1 MLKRV
6 KVTKTTVLQTA
17 KIAIGSSAA
26 IWIAELLN
34 LQFATSA
41 GTIALLTIVTTKW
54 GTLRLAWQ
62 RIITYAIS
70 VVLAYL
76 TLQVVGSGDWIG
88 YGIYIFLVV
97 LLAEMFGWKATI
109 SVNSVI
115 GAHFVTTMD
124 FSPAFI
130 LNEFLLVVIGITIA
144 MVLNLFHHNRSRRS
158 VIIQN
163 MRTVES
169 ELQMILGEMA
179 AYLMNKKM
187 QRNVW
192 EDLHALEEKLESCI
206 TDANEYQGN
215 TFVSHPGY
223 YIDYFEMRMRQC
235 VVLYSLHDEMKKMRK
250 LPKQAQVIA
259 EYILYMADYVVEQ
272 NVPEEQLARLDA
284 IVGEMRQEPLPQSH
298 EEFENQALLYHV
310 LMDLEEFLMFKK
322 LFVTGLDDVQ
332 KERYWT

>member
-144 MVLNLFHHNRSRRS
+144 MFLNLFHHNRSRRS

>member
-1 MLKRV
+1 MLKKV

-17 KIAIGSSAA
+17 KIAIGSSVA

-54 GTLRLAWQ
+54 GTLKLAWQ

-70 VVLAYL
+70 VGLAYL
-76 TLQVVGSGDWIG
+76 ILQVLGSGDWIG

-115 GAHFVTTMD
+115 GAHFVTKMD
-124 FSPAFI
+124 FSLSFI
-130 LNEFLLVVIGITIA
+130 LNEFMLVVIGITIA
-144 MVLNLFHHNRSRRS
+144 MILNLFHHNSSRRS

-163 MRTVES
+163 MRSVEKD
-169 ELQMILGEMA
+169 LQMILGEMA
-179 AYLMNKKM
+179 VYLMDKKM

-192 EDLHALEEKLESCI
+192 EDLQGLEAKLESCI
-206 TDANEYQGN
+206 ADANEYQGN

-250 LPKQAQVIA
+250 LPKQAEVIA
-259 EYILYMADYVVEQ
+259 EYILYMADYIVEQ
-272 NVPEEQLARLDA
+272 NVPEEQLARL
-284 IVGEMRQEPLPQSH
+284 ETLLEKMREEPLPQSH

-322 LFVTGLDDVQ
+322 LFVKGLKDEQ
-332 KERYWT
+332 KERYWS

>member
-144 MVLNLFHHNRSRRS
+144 MFLNLFHHNRSRRS

-163 MRTVES
+163 MRAVES

-192 EDLHALEEKLESCI
+192 EDLHALEEKLERCI

-235 VVLYSLHDEMKKMRK
+235 VVLYSLHDEMKKMRN

>member
-76 TLQVVGSGDWIG
+76 TLQAVGSGDWIG

-144 MVLNLFHHNRSRRS
+144 MFLNLFHHNRSRRS